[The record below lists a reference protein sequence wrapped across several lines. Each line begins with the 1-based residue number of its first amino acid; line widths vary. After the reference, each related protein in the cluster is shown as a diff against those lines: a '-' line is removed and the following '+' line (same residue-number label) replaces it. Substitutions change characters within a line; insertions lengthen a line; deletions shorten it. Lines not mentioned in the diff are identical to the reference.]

1 MATPNTHET
10 DDTKTQRQPRS
21 PAAADPKADGNTR
34 TEQSGESSPRLP
46 HERDESSDS
55 QSNQDG
61 SSSATELGKRAHD
74 DVERGVVDT
83 TRGAETDRV
92 YNDKVKP

>member
-1 MATPNTHET
+1 MATPKIHET
-10 DDTKTQRQPRS
+10 SDERKPRS

-34 TEQSGESSPRLP
+34 TEQNGESSPRLP

-55 QSNQDG
+55 QHDPNG
-61 SSSATELGKRAHD
+61 SASSIGQRAHD

-83 TRGAETDRV
+83 SRGEETDRV

>member
-1 MATPNTHET
+1 MSTPTRNKDDQPRDT
-10 DDTKTQRQPRS
+10 DAVRPDQDGKTQV
-21 PAAADPKADGNTR
+21 
-34 TEQSGESSPRLP
+34 EQGGESAPKLP

-55 QSNQDG
+55 QQNQDG
-61 SSSATELGKRAHD
+61 SAPATELGKRAHD

-83 TRGAETDRV
+83 SRGEETDRV

>member
-1 MATPNTHET
+1 MATPKTHET
-10 DDTKTQRQPRS
+10 SDERKPRS
-21 PAAADPKADGNTR
+21 PVAADPKGDGNTR
-34 TEQSGESSPRLP
+34 TEQNGESSPRLP

-55 QSNQDG
+55 QRNQDG
-61 SSSATELGKRAHD
+61 YASPTELGKRAHD

-83 TRGAETDRV
+83 TRGAETDRT

>member
-1 MATPNTHET
+1 MATPNTNET
-10 DDTKTQRQPRS
+10 NEERKPRS

-34 TEQSGESSPRLP
+34 TEQGGESAPRLP

-55 QSNQDG
+55 QQNQDG
-61 SSSATELGKRAHD
+61 APPEIGKRGHD

-83 TRGAETDRV
+83 SRGEETDRV
-92 YNDKVKP
+92 YNEELKR